1 MDLKNFTPTCN
12 EIFLQQYESID
23 AEKVEEIEQI
33 ISEEETRLA
42 LQSKSDTNIVEDF
55 EKAERDLK
63 VLQKQFAA
71 ATKAIADSTA
81 ELEECR
87 SRWLPRVEDL
97 VVKVSKAF
105 SDMFAHLGFSGEVQL
120 RSNDEHKYH
129 EFGIEIHVS
138 YRNVEKMRML
148 EATVQSGGEKSVAT
162 MLYLMSL
169 QQVTKC
175 PFRIVDEINQGMDA
189 RNERA
194 VYEQIV
200 RCSEAA
206 GAAQSQYF
214 LITPKLL
221 PNLLYK
227 PTMRIISIFRG
238 PWIDPK
244 EWKKTAKGG
253 VDGKDMFIREL
264 LANKKRAR
272 LV

>member
-1 MDLKNFTPTCN
+1 M
-12 EIFLQQYESID
+12 
-23 AEKVEEIEQI
+23 
-33 ISEEETRLA
+33 
-42 LQSKSDTNIVEDF
+42 QSSTDTNIVEDY
-55 EKAERDLK
+55 EKARADLG
-63 VLQKQFAA
+63 VLQKQYAA
-71 ATKAIADSTA
+71 ATKAITDSTA

-87 SRWLPRVEDL
+87 SRWLPRVEE
-97 VVKVSKAF
+97 VVGKVSKAF
-105 SDMFAHLGFSGEVQL
+105 SEMFAHLGFSGEVQL
-120 RSNDEHKYH
+120 RSNDEHKYN

-200 RCSEAA
+200 RCSEAK
-206 GAAQSQYF
+206 GATQSQYF

-238 PWIDPK
+238 PWLDPK

-253 VDGKDMFIREL
+253 GVEGKDMFIREL
-264 LANKKRAR
+264 LATKRRR
-272 LV
+272 LGLV